1 VYARRFRMSSAA
13 IAGPAPEAQS
23 IRLDDG
29 GWPLI
34 PPTLLTIH
42 RTSPKDERTRQ
53 IVCSLDGARLVE
65 LLYGQEH
72 THEILPGRHT
82 LRVHNT
88 LVWKTVHFEVVPGG
102 HVHFTVWNR
111 ACFGFYPLLLV
122 IGAAPLWL
130 ELAPGVPAT

>member
-1 VYARRFRMSSAA
+1 MSSAA
-13 IAGPAPEAQS
+13 IAGPRPETLS
-23 IRLDDG
+23 IPVDET

-42 RTSPKDERTRQ
+42 RTSARDERTRQ
-53 IVCSLDGARLVE
+53 IVCSLDGKRLVE
-65 LLYGQEH
+65 LLYGEEH
-72 THEILPGRHT
+72 THELLPGRHT

-88 LVWKTVHFEVVPGG
+88 LVWKTVTFEVLPGS

-130 ELAPGVPAT
+130 ELAPGAPMP